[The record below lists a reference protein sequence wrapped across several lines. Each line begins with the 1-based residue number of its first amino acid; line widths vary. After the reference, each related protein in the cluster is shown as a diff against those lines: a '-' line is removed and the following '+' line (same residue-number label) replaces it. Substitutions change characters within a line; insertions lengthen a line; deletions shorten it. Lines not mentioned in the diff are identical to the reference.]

1 MKLRK
6 ALEKNSANRGQ
17 WRIEPLSKPGLTAG
31 QRVQEEEGVRFQVK
45 SANDLFEKRE
55 QQQRDKNKK
64 KNARPPLQKQRQQN
78 WGNFLEENFA
88 KKCLKLCI
96 NQFAFSDHR
105 VSVYSNNTCSHSL
118 YCAIRCK
125 KITPKQLIIYDQ

>member
-64 KNARPPLQKQRQQN
+64 KTRDHLCKNSGNKIGEIFWKKILQKN
-78 WGNFLEENFA
+78 VLNFVSISSLFQITA
-88 KKCLKLCI
+88 YLCI
-96 NQFAFSDHR
+96 PTTHAVTHFTVLSGARNYAKII
-105 VSVYSNNTCSHSL
+105 NNL
-118 YCAIRCK
+118 
-125 KITPKQLIIYDQ
+125 